1 MFGSAILVLLYNCEL
16 EDSKTL
22 QTLKKCHVT
31 FGAAKLV
38 IWNNGPKRLS
48 SVEVSFLSECNLD
61 ISIKQTIE
69 NESLAVIYNQFLGE
83 YKANAYI
90 FLDHDSTLNADYLT
104 ESLQVKKGVVG
115 VPKIL
120 SDGKITS
127 PTING
132 AVYANDIE
140 INPYDKVVSIGS
152 GLIVSKEVV
161 VSLSEKYGKTFDERF
176 YLYGVDTTFFYRIYD
191 SGLTSKIKIISG
203 FEHSLSRLEVES
215 NKTKKFRRLE
225 RACDKAMTFRYYSP
239 PIVFLYS
246 VVLIS
251 WDMFKRTL
259 RCKEK
264 DINYFAFIKAAIC
277 GKHYRNV
284 K

>member
-1 MFGSAILVLLYNCEL
+1 MCDSAILILLYNCEL

-22 QTLKKCHVT
+22 QTLKRCSVN
-31 FGAAKLV
+31 FESAKLV
-38 IWNNGPKRLS
+38 IWNNGPTSLS
-48 SVEVSFLSECNLD
+48 SLDVSFLSECNLD
-61 ISIKQTIE
+61 ISIKQTIV

-83 YKANAYI
+83 YKANTYI
-90 FLDHDSTLNADYLT
+90 FLDHDSTLNANYLT
-104 ESLQVKKGVVG
+104 ESLQVKKGELC
-115 VPKIL
+115 VPVIL

-132 AVYANDIE
+132 SVCTNDIKFS
-140 INPYDKVVSIGS
+140 PSDKIVSIGS

-203 FEHSLSRLEVES
+203 FEHSLSRLEVENS
-215 NKTKKFRRLE
+215 ETKKFRRLE
-225 RACDKAMTFRYYSP
+225 RACDRAMTFRYYTSSK
-239 PIVFLYS
+239 VFLYS
-246 VVLIS
+246 VVRVSLQI
-251 WDMFKRTL
+251 FKRTL
-259 RCKEK
+259 TGKEK
-264 DINYFAFIKAAIC
+264 DIDYFTFIKTLIC
-277 GKHYRNV
+277 GKHYRNM